1 MKKVVRKEVLK
12 LLETR
17 MIYPISNSAWV
28 SPMHMVPEKRGIT
41 VIKNE
46 KNELIPTRIVTG
58 YVY

>member
-1 MKKVVRKEVLK
+1 
-12 LLETR
+12 